1 VGAVSDIKV
10 LFFDVGGVLLT
21 NGWDRHSR
29 RRACEKFGLD
39 WEEFQDRHDF
49 VALDFETGNLTIT
62 EYLGRT
68 VFYRDRDFS
77 EAEFVEFMKAQSV
90 AMPESLALVRELSG
104 AGNHLLAT
112 LNNESRE
119 LNDYRIETFGL
130 RDMFSAFFS
139 SSYLGMA
146 KPHKEIYRIAVE
158 ITQFRPDQCAFIDDR
173 ALNLECADLAG
184 IRPIHFTDATQLRSS
199 LRDLG
204 VAV

>member
-1 VGAVSDIKV
+1 MSDIKV

-29 RRACEKFGLD
+29 RRACELFGLD

-49 VALDFETGNLTIT
+49 VALAFETGNLTIS
-62 EYLGRT
+62 EYLDRT

-77 EAEFVEFMKAQSV
+77 DAEFIEFMKAQSV
-90 AMPESLALVRELSG
+90 AMPESLAVARELAG
-104 AGNHLLAT
+104 AGKHLLAT

-119 LNDYRIETFGL
+119 LNDYRIGTFGL

-139 SSYLGMA
+139 SSYLGIA
-146 KPHKEIYRIAVE
+146 KPHSEIYRVAVE
-158 ITQFRPDQCAFIDDR
+158 ITQYRPDQCAFIDDR
-173 ALNLECADLAG
+173 ELNLECADLAG
-184 IRPIHFTDATQLRSS
+184 IRPVHFTDATQLRSS

-204 VAV
+204 VAI